1 MTKAEREELL
11 FNSGVLYG
19 ISWLLESEG
28 AADGIQTVADA
39 IKDLLKKDAAKPCCA
54 DEKPVVKNCSSCKHE
69 KRDKYEVP
77 CSSCWHGTGSDDRIV
92 NWAAKEDA

>member
-39 IKDLLKKDAAKPCCA
+39 IKDLLKKDAEEPCVA
-54 DEKPVVKNCSSCKHE
+54 SEEPVIKNCTTCEHE
-69 KRDKYEVP
+69 KKDYDTYP
-77 CSSCWHGTGSDDRIV
+77 CKECWNGIGSDDRIV
-92 NWAAKEDA
+92 HWKAKEGV